1 MTWRSQMEALLCA
14 IFLLAALFTIAIK
27 TLTPVIAANRAV
39 AAESVVI
46 AVELNNSSK
55 AKTPPNRAARRFTSF
70 EFEAPWDKGSFWD
83 DVAPAYVFQAD
94 VP

>member
-14 IFLLAALFTIAIK
+14 IFLLAALFTVAIK
-27 TLTPVIAANRAV
+27 SLAPVIAADRVV
-39 AAESVVI
+39 AADSVVI

-55 AKTPPNRAARRFTSF
+55 PKTPPNRAARRF

-83 DVAPAYVFQAD
+83 DVAPVYD
-94 VP
+94 LSPTR